1 MSGDACRGIV
11 LADPIG
17 ALAHVQIGR
26 ALALSGEKDRARAA
40 YQNFIALWKDADADL
55 PVLQQARAESA
66 RSDSFH

>member
-1 MSGDACRGIV
+1 MSRDACRGIV

-17 ALAHVQIGR
+17 ALAHGQIGG

-40 YQNFIALWKDADADL
+40 YQNFIALWKDADL

-66 RSDSFH
+66 QL

>member
-1 MSGDACRGIV
+1 V

-17 ALAHVQIGR
+17 ALAHVQMGT

-66 RSDSFH
+66 QL